1 MQFLS
6 SLSILLCCLCLKQL
20 GPNVLP
26 LFSTSTP
33 ECTSLGCQAALSSM
47 STGNGRERER
57 ERERVVTAPREV
69 PACSLELTSPQP
81 RMVLG
86 CAHSP
91 GGTAA
96 PSEPLLCYVRTCTES
111 VPRRAGGSHL
121 PSAFWSQVFHRSVC
135 RDTEGPGRVGCLH
148 LGVVS
153 FLLLWMSPEVLGL
166 GPLPA
171 GSVRDLVAPF
181 NSLDLRCCPQ
191 GTATTVKSCIW
202 TWVAGWD
209 LAWVSPRLPSC
220 LCPAPLRALRALVI
234 KVGHLNLIYCLFPQF
249 ASEVWGYF
257 VHDVCLEP

>member
-1 MQFLS
+1 MFCPSFPLPPQS
-6 SLSILLCCLCLKQL
+6 AHPWAVRLLWAPCPQ
-20 GPNVLP
+20 G
-26 LFSTSTP
+26 T
-33 ECTSLGCQAALSSM
+33 A
-47 STGNGRERER
+47 ER

-191 GTATTVKSCIW
+191 GTATTVKSCIR

-209 LAWVSPRLPSC
+209 LAWVSPPPS
-220 LCPAPLRALRALVI
+220 LLSLSCPSQSPHSTSHQGWSSQPYLLSVS
-234 KVGHLNLIYCLFPQF
+234 P
-249 ASEVWGYF
+249 
-257 VHDVCLEP
+257 VCLWGLGLFCSRCMSRTLIGSSPISHSVVFPEWMSEGWVI